1 MTNFPVF
8 FGESKVLLSANTE
21 KKSLIRGKLLGI
33 NRIDKFVRSI
43 YELNYQSKVHPIHSL
58 SL

>member
-21 KKSLIRGKLLGI
+21 KKKFDQRKTA
-33 NRIDKFVRSI
+33 RDK
-43 YELNYQSKVHPIHSL
+43 
-58 SL
+58 